1 MTSPLQ
7 VDIDLLDKAAQ
18 SVRGAEQVLTDA
30 MASMAEDGHGDIGT
44 TELND
49 AADSFRTRWKFGIER
64 IGDAAAVTADGIT
77 ACANAYRQLD
87 DAVAAALGETGNA
100 ISSRPTVQITDL

>member
-1 MTSPLQ
+1 MSSPLQ

-30 MASMAEDGHGDIGT
+30 MASMGEDGHGDIGT
-44 TELND
+44 PELND

-64 IGDAAAVTADGIT
+64 IGDAATVTADGIT

-87 DAVAAALGETGNA
+87 DVVALALAETGNTTA
-100 ISSRPTVQITDL
+100 SQPTV